1 MFKCNTDAKQSPPF
15 RRRHVFLHREPAKVT
30 WPQYGCAHVLKCFNH
45 DQLGEWE
52 STINSSQEKRKQTT
66 TEGDTETTSLMSI
79 SVTEILAHV
88 RLVIK
93 ISSDYRGYW
102 NSLFRIASLTKLGTS
117 KENDHRL
124 GPLAQMRYKSPFGI
138 YNIQNGI

>member
-1 MFKCNTDAKQSPPF
+1 MI
-15 RRRHVFLHREPAKVT
+15 
-30 WPQYGCAHVLKCFNH
+30 

-66 TEGDTETTSLMSI
+66 TEGGTETTSLMSI

-117 KENDHRL
+117 
-124 GPLAQMRYKSPFGI
+124 
-138 YNIQNGI
+138 